1 MEAKR
6 TLLWLSPKP
15 NQAVPVD
22 TIDIQWEIHRLNL
35 NQPPRPIP
43 QLPFGARVGIL
54 DLEHYTPDSFP
65 QLEDWLESLNP
76 TSWVGLTATSPS
88 NDARLGSLIGTHCAD
103 YHTLP
108 MDPNRLN
115 TVLGHLWGMADLQ
128 ARLAHSQEFQLQHY
142 ALTGDSAAIR
152 HTRTLLQRFAE
163 TMEPVLINGA
173 SGTGKE
179 AAARFVH
186 DHSPVN
192 RGPFIAIN
200 CAALPPSLTQ
210 SELFGYEKGAF
221 TSASTS
227 KSGRLEA
234 AHGGSLLMLG
244 IDELYPDQQS
254 SLLRFL
260 QEGQVERI
268 GASTPRTIE
277 ARVIATST
285 HPLKQLVQAQE
296 FRSDVYYRL
305 GGLEVQLPLLTERLE
320 DIPHLVDLY
329 FASLRT
335 PRRSTQQWRLNE
347 AAMRTLLRHDW
358 PGNLRE
364 LNNRLRQAVLLC
376 DRPVLTPADLG
387 FSHEN
392 SHSAEGLSL
401 DDFRARAEQQA
412 VTCSLALTHN
422 NVSAA
427 ARLLNIS
434 RVSMYRLMTK
444 HHTHREQVESFS
456 LAPKPPKGRLS

>member
-15 NQAVPVD
+15 NQALP
-22 TIDIQWEIHRLNL
+22 IGNLAPHWEIHRLNL
-35 NQPPRPIP
+35 NQPPRPIAQP
-43 QLPFGARVGIL
+43 STGVRVGIL
-54 DLEHYTPDSFP
+54 DLEHYSTDSFP
-65 QLEDWLESLNP
+65 QLEDWLESLTP
-76 TSWVGLTATSPS
+76 TSWVGLTARSPRE
-88 NDARLGSLIGTHCAD
+88 DERLGSLIGTHCAD

-108 MDPNRLN
+108 MDSNRLN

-128 ARLAHSQEFQLQHY
+128 ARLADSQEIQLQQY
-142 ALTGDSAAIR
+142 ALTGDSEAIR
-152 HTRTLLQRFAE
+152 HTRALLHRFAE
-163 TMEPVLINGA
+163 TMEPVLIYGA

-179 AAARFVH
+179 AAARYVH
-186 DHSPVN
+186 EHSPVN
-192 RGPFIAIN
+192 RGPFVAVN

-221 TSASTS
+221 TSASAS

-234 AHGGSLLMLG
+234 AHGGSLLLLG
-244 IDELYPDQQS
+244 IDELLADQQS
-254 SLLRFL
+254 ALLRFL
-260 QEGQVERI
+260 QEGLVERI
-268 GASTPRTIE
+268 GGNSSRTIE

-285 HPLKQLVQAQE
+285 HPLMELVESDQ

-305 GGLEVQLPLLTERLE
+305 GGLEVVLPLLRERLE
-320 DIPHLVDLY
+320 DIPHLIDLF
-329 FASLRT
+329 FASL
-335 PRRSTQQWRLNE
+335 PPPHRSHQGWRLSE
-347 AAMRTLLRHDW
+347 AAMRALVKYDW

-364 LNNRLRQAVLLC
+364 LNNRLRQATLLC

-387 FSHEN
+387 FSHVTN
-392 SHSAEGLSL
+392 HTPEGLSL

-412 VTCSLALTHN
+412 VSCSLALTHN

-434 RVSMYRLMTK
+434 RVSMYRLMAK
-444 HHTHREQVESFS
+444 YHTQRGNVEALS
-456 LAPKPPKGRLS
+456 PKSPGGRLP

>member
-15 NQAVPVD
+15 NQAVPVE
-22 TIDIQWEIHRLNL
+22 TLNALWEIHRLNL
-35 NQPPRPIP
+35 NQSPHPIVPPS
-43 QLPFGARVGIL
+43 FGARVGII

-65 QLEDWLESLNP
+65 QLEEWLESLSP
-76 TSWVGLTATSPS
+76 TSWVGLTATSPR
-88 NDARLGSLIGTHCAD
+88 DDGRLGSLIGTHCAD

-128 ARLAHSQEFQLQHY
+128 ARLTQSQEIQLQHY
-142 ALTGDSAAIR
+142 ALTGHSERIR
-152 HTRTLLQRFAE
+152 HIRALLQRFAE
-163 TMEPVLINGA
+163 TMEPVLIHGA

-186 DHSPVN
+186 EHSPVN

-200 CAALPPSLTQ
+200 CAALPPTLTQ

-221 TSASTS
+221 TSAASS
-227 KSGRLEA
+227 KTGRLEA
-234 AHGGSLLMLG
+234 AHGGSLLLLG
-244 IDELYPDQQS
+244 IDELHSDQQS
-254 SLLRFL
+254 ALLRFL
-260 QEGQVERI
+260 QEGLVERI
-268 GASTPRTIE
+268 GGNRPRTVE

-285 HPLKQLVQAQE
+285 SPLQRLVEAQQ

-305 GGLEVQLPLLTERLE
+305 GGLEVELPALTERLE
-320 DIPHLVDLY
+320 DIPHLVDIY
-329 FASLRT
+329 FASVQA
-335 PRRSTQQWRLNE
+335 PRHSAQLWRLSE
-347 AAMRTLLRHDW
+347 AAMRALLRHDW

-364 LNNRLRQAVLLC
+364 LNNRLRQAVLLGE
-376 DRPVLTPADLG
+376 RSVLTPEDLG
-387 FSHEN
+387 FNTEPSHDQ
-392 SHSAEGLSL
+392 EGFSL

-412 VTCSLALTHN
+412 VSCSLALTHN

-434 RVSMYRLMTK
+434 RVSMYRLMAK
-444 HHTHREQVESFS
+444 YHTPRPELEALSNVH
-456 LAPKPPKGRLS
+456 KPPGGSLS